1 VARDVRAGDRR
12 TTDRVDVC
20 LGGLHADAAKLNGDT
35 SLSAFDLVIVEFRI
49 EVGLGGLGQGVCD
62 GLVPVHVGAAGAEL
76 ARAPCPELP

>member
-1 VARDVRAGDRR
+1 VARDVQAGDRR

-49 EVGLGGLGQGVCD
+49 EVV
-62 GLVPVHVGAAGAEL
+62 
-76 ARAPCPELP
+76 